1 MEAVESKTK
10 NDNNNK
16 SLLSVLQKYQP
27 KIKTFNQLFTIKLN
41 NLVKILKSELQ
52 IFSNNFHIL
61 LEPDYYK
68 KYKTF
73 QNSRLAII
81 NNKFM
86 INQYYI
92 ESIINLIYRDIMDE
106 MTPVYHNYGKKLLI
120 MCAYLQLFSKDMC
133 KIKYREYQNTS
144 NLFFQMLFAHNAESY
159 IRGITD
165 HIIPYIKKRFNTIL
179 LL

>member
-27 KIKTFNQLFTIKLN
+27 KIKTFNQLFTIELN
-41 NLVKILKSELQ
+41 SLIKILKSELQ
-52 IFSNNFHIL
+52 IFLNNFHVFLDAEI
-61 LEPDYYK
+61 YK

-73 QNSRLAII
+73 EDCKLSII
-81 NNKFM
+81 NNNFI
-86 INQYYI
+86 INQYNI
-92 ESIINLIYRDIMDE
+92 ESIINLIYHAIMDE
-106 MTPVYHNYGKKLLI
+106 MTPIYHNYGKKILI
-120 MCAYLQLFSKDMC
+120 MCAYLQFFSKNIC

-144 NLFFQMLFAHNAESY
+144 NLFFQLLFAHNAESY
-159 IRGITD
+159 MCGISV
-165 HIIPYIKKRFNTIL
+165 HIIPYIKQRFNTVL